1 MAANDLP
8 TLRDHGLGVQQAVR
22 TLRVAEHGPK
32 HQQAAGRL
40 VVDAESARQGH
51 GSNRSLL
58 ARSVGT

>member
-22 TLRVAEHGPK
+22 TLRMATHGK
-32 HQQAAGRL
+32 KYQQTAGRL

-51 GSNRSLL
+51 GRNRSVL
-58 ARSVGT
+58 ARSVGA